1 MAESRPQSSESFW
14 VSAILSL
21 SGGFQDAYTYY
32 ARGSV
37 FANAQTGNVVLMG
50 HNFMEGQWAAGLRY
64 LFPLLS
70 FAFGIVVSEA
80 IEHRYKVSQKI
91 HWRQIVLIIE
101 IALLIA
107 VGFMPEKY
115 NMIANMMV
123 SLSCAMQVQTFRKFH
138 GYGYAST
145 MCIGNLRN
153 GTESLTTYLI
163 TKDRAD
169 LVRMFHYYGIIV
181 IFAFGAGIGSI
192 ATLEF
197 GLRAIWASAVLL
209 ACVFLI
215 MRSPET
221 QKGIL

>member
-1 MAESRPQSSESFW
+1 MPKTRLQSSESFW

-21 SGGFQDAYTYY
+21 SGGFQDAYTYF
-32 ARGSV
+32 ARGGV

-64 LFPLLS
+64 FFPLLA
-70 FAFGIVVSEA
+70 FASGIVVSEA
-80 IEHRYKVSQKI
+80 VEHRYKILQKI
-91 HWRQIVLIIE
+91 HWRQIILIIE
-101 IALLIA
+101 ILLLAA

-115 NMIANMMV
+115 NMTANIMV
-123 SLSCAMQVQTFRKFH
+123 SLACAMQVQTFRTFH

-145 MCIGNLRN
+145 MCIGNLRS
-153 GTESLTTYLI
+153 GTESLTTFLI
-163 TKDRAD
+163 TRDRAD
-169 LVRMFHYYGIIV
+169 LYKVFHYYGIIV
-181 IFAFGAGIGSI
+181 IFAFGAGIGSM

-209 ACVFLI
+209 GCVFLI
-215 MRSPET
+215 MLSPEA